1 MDAFGRGSEV
11 ALSTHSHNEPCEDV
25 LLSNIAQSK
34 VQHSPPHVPNRKQIF
49 PSMSYNEQWL
59 TPVRGMLTPSQ
70 PANRLPSAAS
80 GTAYPAIWT
89 GASHVQCLCSSGT
102 DTDPDPPATLP
113 GVPTPHD
120 AGPHRI
126 KLQRSGSAHFR
137 MLRLRPRLRT
147 TCRRSC
153 DLGQIGQDLEAVP
166 ARGCEPGPPSTDIMT
181 KQHIRSPSSSDPRD
195 VVPSRALREAVR
207 ARLGIVHFR
216 ALRCRQR
223 NFCRSSE

>member
-1 MDAFGRGSEV
+1 M
-11 ALSTHSHNEPCEDV
+11 
-25 LLSNIAQSK
+25 LSNIAQSK

-113 GVPTPHD
+113 RVPTPHD

-181 KQHIRSPSSSDPRD
+181 RQHIRSPSSSDPRD
-195 VVPSRALREAVR
+195 VRSEQSPKGGGARTPWDRSFSRSQMQTEELLPLIRIDPERWHVMGKTAQTP
-207 ARLGIVHFR
+207 II
-216 ALRCRQR
+216 
-223 NFCRSSE
+223 